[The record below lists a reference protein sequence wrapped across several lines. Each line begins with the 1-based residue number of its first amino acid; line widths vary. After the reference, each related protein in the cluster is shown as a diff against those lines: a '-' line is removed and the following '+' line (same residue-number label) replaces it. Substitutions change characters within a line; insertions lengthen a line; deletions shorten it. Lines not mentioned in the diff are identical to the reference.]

1 MLRRRRTD
9 TFGLSFLDCICCGF
23 GAVILFYVM
32 MSAQGGIR
40 RIHRTDDLKSEVNR
54 LAERVDAGTRN
65 LVVLR
70 NVLEKTQSDTA
81 TEEASAVRLLA
92 EIKQQSEQLSSYD
105 ATSVARR
112 EHVEQLQ
119 SDMKAL
125 EEGKRR
131 LEAGSEDR
139 APPGQD
145 TRMVPSGGE
154 RRYIT
159 GITLRGKRILILV
172 DRSASM
178 LHEDLVS
185 IIRLRNSGDDAK
197 RAASKWRRTIQIVD
211 WLATQMPAATK
222 YQIYAFNTKA
232 DPLVANTAGTWLES
246 ANGDALARNIAALQL
261 LVPRDGTSLV
271 NAFAAARTLNP
282 RPDQIILI
290 TDGLPTQG
298 KSAGQRK
305 YIDAGAR
312 ARLFDDAVAVL
323 PENVPVDVVLLP
335 MKGDVQAA
343 HRFWRLARLTNG
355 TLLAPSRD
363 WP

>member
-40 RIHRTDDLKSEVNR
+40 RVHRTDDLKSEVNR
-54 LAERVDAGTRN
+54 LAERVDAGTRS

-70 NVLEKTQSDTA
+70 NTLEKTQSDTA
-81 TEEASAVRLLA
+81 TEEANAVRILA
-92 EIKQQSEQLSSYD
+92 EIKEQNEKLSSYD

-119 SDMKAL
+119 ADVKAM
-125 EEGKRR
+125 EDGKRR

-139 APPGQD
+139 GPPGQD
-145 TRMVPSGGE
+145 TRMTPTGGE

-185 IIRLRNSGDDAK
+185 IIRLRNSSDEAK
-197 RAASKWRRTIQIVD
+197 RAASKWRRTIEIVN
-211 WLATQMPAATK
+211 WLVMQMPPATR
-222 YQIYAFNTKA
+222 YQIYGFNTRA
-232 DPLVANTAGTWLES
+232 EPLLPNTAGTWLDATS
-246 ANGDALARNIAALQL
+246 GDALARNIAALHG
-261 LVPRDGTSLV
+261 LVPRDGTSLI

-282 RPDQIILI
+282 LPDQIILI

-298 KSAGQRK
+298 KSPGQRK

-312 ARLFDDAVAVL
+312 ARLFDDAIAVL
-323 PENVPVDVVLLP
+323 PENVPTDVVLLP